1 MVVAAAV
8 EGTVV
13 DDATEA
19 AADRGVEAATANA
32 ADEARPGHP
41 LGPTRGEGLT
51 RESETK
57 AAAATRSPE
66 DSSKFSSI
74 HFFVSEKQNVL
85 FQFFFCNRISD

>member
-1 MVVAAAV
+1 MEVAAVVA
-8 EGTVV
+8 GTVV

-19 AADRGVEAATANA
+19 AVDRGVEAANA

-41 LGPTRGEGLT
+41 RGPTRGEGLT

-74 HFFVSEKQNVL
+74 P
-85 FQFFFCNRISD
+85 FFCFRKTKRSVPILFL